1 MAESEKSDPTKDA
14 FKAALDAK
22 NAQKHGGESHADAG
36 AHGKGDTHATGVKR
50 EFRRK
55 SG

>member
-1 MAESEKSDPTKDA
+1 MAESEKSDPTKEA

-22 NAQKHGGESHADAG
+22 NAKQHAGASHADGG
-36 AHGKGDTHATGVKR
+36 AHGRGDSHAAGVKR